1 MRIIR
6 VIAPVMLAGAFLT
19 ATAAPKK
26 DKKLKEDTKT
36 AVVLSSYSDTL
47 SYVAGVMVTEG
58 LLPYILKAGVDTTY
72 MKDFIQG
79 YLEYAYKSEDPRV
92 VATLVGMEV
101 ARTTQQRMI
110 PGWKKDLKGATDSI
124 ENSLVHRGLIDAIT
138 NDTTLFTLVEATKEF
153 KSRFEAT
160 KRNRDEKLYGE
171 NRRAGNDFLM
181 ENRNKEGVVCLPSG
195 LQYKVLVEGDG
206 PTPKRTDKVLVN
218 YEGRLI
224 DGTVFDSSS
233 KNGDQPATF
242 KANQVIKGW
251 TEALCLMPLGSKW
264 ELYIPYTL
272 AYGEKESGQIL
283 PYSALIFEV
292 ELVGIEES
300 KKTASNKN

>member
-19 ATAAPKK
+19 ASAAPKK

-72 MKDFIQG
+72 MEDFIQG

-153 KSRFEAT
+153 KSRYEAT

-195 LQYKVLVEGDG
+195 LQYKVLVEGEG

-224 DGTVFDSSS
+224 DGTIFDSSS
-233 KNGDQPATF
+233 KHGDQPATF

>member
-6 VIAPVMLAGAFLT
+6 IIAPVILAGAFLT
-19 ATAAPKK
+19 ASAAPKK
-26 DKKLKEDTKT
+26 EKKQKEATKT

-47 SYVAGVMVTEG
+47 SYVAGVMITDG
-58 LLPYILKAGVDTTY
+58 LLPYMLKAGVDTAY
-72 MKDFIQG
+72 MEDFIHG
-79 YLEYAYKSEDPRV
+79 YLEYAYKSEDPSV

-138 NDTTLFTLVEATKEF
+138 NDTTLFTLAEATEEF

-160 KRNRDEKLYGE
+160 KRDRDEKLYGE

-181 ENRNKEGVVCLPSG
+181 ENRNKEGVICLPSG
-195 LQYKVLVEGDG
+195 LQYKVLIEGEG
-206 PTPKRTDKVLVN
+206 QKPKKTDKVMVN

-224 DGTVFDSSS
+224 DGTIFDSSA
-233 KNGDQPATF
+233 KHGNQPASF
-242 KANQVIKGW
+242 KVNQVIKGW

-272 AYGEKESGQIL
+272 AYGERESGQIP

-292 ELVGIEES
+292 ELVGIDEA
-300 KKTASNKN
+300 KKTPSNKN

>member
-1 MRIIR
+1 
-6 VIAPVMLAGAFLT
+6 MLAGAFLT
-19 ATAAPKK
+19 ASAAPKK

-72 MKDFIQG
+72 MEDFIQG

-153 KSRFEAT
+153 KSRYEAT

-195 LQYKVLVEGDG
+195 LQYKVLVEGEG

-224 DGTVFDSSS
+224 DGTIFDSSS
-233 KNGDQPATF
+233 KHGDQPATF